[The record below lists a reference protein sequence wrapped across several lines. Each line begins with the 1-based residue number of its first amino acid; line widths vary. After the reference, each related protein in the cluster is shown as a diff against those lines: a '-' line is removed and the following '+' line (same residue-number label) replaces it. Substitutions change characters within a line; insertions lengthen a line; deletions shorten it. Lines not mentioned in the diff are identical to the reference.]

1 MNLTTYGKYAVTAA
15 LDLAINEKQAAFLKI
30 ADVAERQS
38 IPSSYLEQIFNHF
51 RKANILSASRG
62 PKGGFRLS
70 RPSDEIMIGEIIKSV
85 EKRMDAT
92 QCSGDGTCNSGSKC
106 VAHNF
111 WIELNENID
120 SFLMQKS
127 LKDVLDSRRE
137 KPEEKDEFLI
147 ATG

>member
-1 MNLTTYGKYAVTAA
+1 MNLTTKGKYAVTAA
-15 LDLAINEKQAAFLKI
+15 LDLAINEKQTAFLKI

-38 IPSSYLEQIFNHF
+38 IPPSYLEQIFNNL

-70 RPSDEIMIGEIIKSV
+70 RPSDEIMIGEIITAV

-92 QCSGDGTCNSGSKC
+92 QCSGEGTCNSGSKC

-111 WIELNENID
+111 WIELND
-120 SFLMQKS
+120 CLLYTS
-127 LKDVLDSRRE
+127 DAA
-137 KPEEKDEFLI
+137 DE
-147 ATG
+147 

>member
-1 MNLTTYGKYAVTAA
+1 MNLTTKGKYAVTAA
-15 LDLAINEKQAAFLKI
+15 LDLAIYEKEAVFLKI

-38 IPSSYLEQIFNHF
+38 IPPSYLEQIFNNL

-62 PKGGFRLS
+62 PKGGFKLS
-70 RPSDEIMIGEIIKSV
+70 RPSDEIMIGEIIAAV

-92 QCSGDGTCNSGSKC
+92 QCSGDGTCNAGSKC

-111 WIELNENID
+111 WIELNENVN
-120 SFLMQKS
+120 SFLMKKS
-127 LKDVLDSRRE
+127 LKDVLNSRRDN
-137 KPEEKDEFLI
+137 PEENDDFLI